1 MNRACIDYTEW
12 ERTVGEARI
21 KNFFEEIVLELRT
34 GTPNVTAILMDM
46 RRSGYRLREQ
56 QRKEA
61 QK

>member
-1 MNRACIDYTEW
+1 MNNTHYTEW

-34 GTPNVTAILMDM
+34 GTPNLTAIMMDM
-46 RRSGYRLREQ
+46 RRLGYRLREQ
-56 QRKEA
+56 RRKEA